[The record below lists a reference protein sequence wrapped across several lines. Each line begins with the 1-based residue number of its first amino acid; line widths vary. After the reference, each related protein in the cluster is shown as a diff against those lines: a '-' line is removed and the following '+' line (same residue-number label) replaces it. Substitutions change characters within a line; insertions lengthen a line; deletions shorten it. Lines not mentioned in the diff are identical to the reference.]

1 MKNKLEELRKNML
14 IEVSSWGGLSLT
26 PGTSGLIVTQ
36 DKKVYYYHMYFRVPE
51 KLKDKI
57 SLEDISEGK
66 ELQGSTYKKLIK
78 YIEEKIINVEYEN
91 KFIFDASFHIIVN
104 YKNKKITVNNYP
116 EINNEIN
123 RIIRGGE

>member
-1 MKNKLEELRKNML
+1 MKNELEELRKNML

-36 DKKVYYYHMYFRVPE
+36 DKKVYYYHKYFRVPE

-66 ELQGSTYKKLIK
+66 ELQGSTYKKLIN

>member
-36 DKKVYYYHMYFRVPE
+36 DKKVYYYHMYFRIPE
-51 KLKDKI
+51 NLKDKI

>member
-1 MKNKLEELRKNML
+1 ML

-36 DKKVYYYHMYFRVPE
+36 DKKVYYYHMYFCIPE
-51 KLKDKI
+51 NLKDKI

-123 RIIRGGE
+123 RIIRGRE